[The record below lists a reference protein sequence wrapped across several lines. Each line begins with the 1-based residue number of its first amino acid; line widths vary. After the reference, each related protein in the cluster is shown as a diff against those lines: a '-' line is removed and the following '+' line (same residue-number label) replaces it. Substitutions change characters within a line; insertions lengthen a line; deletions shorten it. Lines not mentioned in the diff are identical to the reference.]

1 MLSIREILDQEV
13 QLALG
18 CTEPG
23 AVALAVARACEEIAD
38 TRDALSISLKV
49 SDSIY
54 KNGMAVGVPGVC
66 GARGNLVA
74 AALAAGCGRSA
85 YGLEVLK
92 DCCPEDVTAAIRCV
106 EEGRVHLDHIAER
119 DGVYVEATVSG
130 SQDTATCTIEG
141 THSNITTVTKNGH
154 VVFRNEQN
162 PEGDERPSVSA
173 WMDTASYQDLFH
185 ALDRA
190 TPEDLEYILEGVAMN
205 KAIADHGL
213 HDHELLESNYGKT
226 LQASMINA
234 NCSGDLGYRIRY
246 NCYAA
251 AEARMA
257 GVQLPVMSSAGSGNS
272 GITSILPV
280 ALAGEALGED
290 PTYIARAILLSHL
303 TTSYVKAKVGRL
315 TAVCGC
321 AVASGA
327 GAAAAIALLLG
338 GGPKE
343 TARAIRTVLANTAGM
358 FCDGA
363 KESCALK
370 VGTAAH
376 EAYLAAIFAVRGK
389 GIDKTQ
395 GVADQDIDQTVEN
408 VARMNHEGMKDVD
421 RVMISIMDERAPT
434 PG

>member
-1 MLSIREILDQEV
+1 MLNIQEMLDQEV
-13 QLALG
+13 QPALG

-23 AVALAVARACEEIAD
+23 AVALAVARACEEISVAG
-38 TRDALSISLKV
+38 DALHITLKV

-54 KNGMAVGVPGVC
+54 KNGMAVGVPGVR
-66 GARGNLVA
+66 GARGNAVA
-74 AALAAGCGRSA
+74 AALAARCGRSE

-92 DCCPEDVTAAIRCV
+92 DSRPEDVAEAIHCV
-106 EEGRVHLDHIAER
+106 NEGRVHIDHLPER
-119 DGVYVEATVSG
+119 NGVYVEATVIG
-130 SQDTATCTIEG
+130 SKDAATCTIED
-141 THSNITTVTKNGH
+141 THSNITNVTKNSR
-154 VVFRNEQN
+154 VVFRGETCRETRNS
-162 PEGDERPSVSA
+162 PSVSEWIGQA
-173 WMDTASYQDLFH
+173 SYADLFGALDLATASDV
-185 ALDRA
+185 
-190 TPEDLEYILEGVAMN
+190 EYLLKGEAMN
-205 KAIADHGL
+205 REIAEYGL
-213 HDHELLESNYGKT
+213 HDHDLLESNYGRT
-226 LQASMINA
+226 LQASMICGD
-234 NCSGDLGYRIRY
+234 CSNDLGYRIRY

-280 ALAGEALGED
+280 AIVGEALGED
-290 PTYIARAILLSHL
+290 RTHIAKAILLSHL

-338 GGPKE
+338 GGLDE

-376 EAYLAAIFAVRGK
+376 EAYLAAVFAVRGK

-395 GVADQDIDQTVEN
+395 GVADQDIDQTVDN
-408 VARMNHEGMKDVD
+408 VARMNRDGMKDVD
-421 RVMISIMDERAPT
+421 RVMIAIMDERAPKT
-434 PG
+434 D